1 MRNIIRKPFDS
12 SSLFPNNLRT
22 RLPITQRPPHETADA
37 LLAVCTEWIPPG
49 EYGKAQ
55 LVFPDTTKADP
66 LNNRWLQA
74 LAGADNEIDVF
85 DLNAQNCILEK
96 ELFYVV
102 YDADWG
108 CFVPVGSCGL
118 IRRAKANEDYL
129 YYNPGAGVFDAVI
142 EGAESTSHIVEVSAE
157 WTSEPVY
164 ENEKMWIVYLPFDD
178 PAQGGR
184 PQRTGQWHRIQRIP
198 GDTKI
203 FQAPTGGIPAAV
215 TTFMGGVTCPV
226 WERQP
231 NTDSLRVASSG
242 ESIKVWNWTPNVI
255 AKDGLRLGIAA
266 YMLGGWFA
274 IADYCQ
280 TAGENSGSSTP
291 GSTASKSL
299 TNPVQIEDYA
309 SGAGVGSTFSFST
322 LATLDPE
329 IIPYA
334 TPVADLSGTI
344 AAITLSAGSTGYEP
358 V

>member
-1 MRNIIRKPFDS
+1 LRNIIRNPLDS
-12 SSLFPNNLRT
+12 ANLFPDNLRT
-22 RLPITQRPPHETADA
+22 RLPITQRPPHDTVDA

-55 LVFPDTTKADP
+55 LIFPDTAKADP
-66 LNNRWLQA
+66 LNNRWLEA
-74 LAGADNEIDVF
+74 LGGADNEIEVF
-85 DLNAQNCILEK
+85 DLNASNCILEQ

-102 YDADWG
+102 YDSDWG
-108 CFVPVGSCGL
+108 CFVPVGSFGL
-118 IRRAKANEDYL
+118 LRRAAAFEDCLIYG
-129 YYNPGAGVFDAVI
+129 YSQFDALLLGTDV
-142 EGAESTSHIVEVSAE
+142 THTVQVSAAF
-157 WTSEPVY
+157 TSEPVY
-164 ENEKMWIVYLPFDD
+164 EDEEMWIAYMPFDQ
-178 PAQGGR
+178 PALGGR
-184 PQRTGQWHRIQRIP
+184 PQRTGVWYRIQRIP

-203 FQAPTGGIPAAV
+203 FKAPYGGIPAAV
-215 TTFMGGVTCPV
+215 NTLMGGAVCPV
-226 WERQP
+226 YERQP
-231 NTDSLRVASSG
+231 NTDSLRVATSG
-242 ESIKVWNWTPNVI
+242 ESIKVYNWTPNVI

-291 GSTASKSL
+291 GSTRSTTS

-309 SGAGVGSTFSFST
+309 SGAGVGNTFSFST

-344 AAITLSAGSTGYEP
+344 AAITLSSGSTGYEP